1 MTVKF
6 NDGREITAT
15 EVVLNEISMIIV
27 KKKVTM
33 LMKKR
38 IEIKVMKYLTHCIIS
53 DIIIKKGLTMVSHL
67 FIFSFLFSMESLL

>member
-38 IEIKVMKYLTHCIIS
+38 IEIKVMKYLTHCIIL
-53 DIIIKKGLTMVSHL
+53 DIMMDYNKKGLTMVSHL
-67 FIFSFLFSMESLL
+67 FYFFFPV